1 MPDVSIRAAVGT
13 GVYTSVLHWCQ
24 IPTCVQVFLPACR
37 YAVLL
42 LVVNYVAP
50 LILPACRYSYL
61 RAGTRSCCW
70 SSTTWRPS
78 RRSSSPTPSSADNSG
93 AARRSASARRR
104 RRKPSDPNDGSVYTI
119 SACSLLTVCCLFRT
133 DANSQAAEAIQ
144 GEVTSQNVWSRYDR
158 HFVSRA
164 DLGPSTFS
172 APPPH
177 VGHLYLGMEMAQ
189 CAVGRYAL
197 PSLRGSRPVFM
208 ARQHGCTKIFSSRR
222 AAFEIESR
230 LVPDVVSLG

>member
-1 MPDVSIRAAVGT
+1 VQVCGPAAGHQLR
-13 GVYTSVLHWCQ
+13 GASD
-24 IPTCVQVFLPACR
+24 PTCVQVFLPACR

-42 LVVNYVAP
+42 LVVNYVAPLILPACRYAVLLLVINYVAP

-133 DANSQAAEAIQ
+133 DANSQAAEAIP
-144 GEVTSQNVWSRYDR
+144 
-158 HFVSRA
+158 RA
-164 DLGPSTFS
+164 
-172 APPPH
+172 
-177 VGHLYLGMEMAQ
+177 
-189 CAVGRYAL
+189 
-197 PSLRGSRPVFM
+197 
-208 ARQHGCTKIFSSRR
+208 K
-222 AAFEIESR
+222 
-230 LVPDVVSLG
+230 